1 MWEPWRLKGT
11 GESAI
16 SVTCWV
22 TDEVAA
28 EEEGDAGAAG
38 RDVWRR
44 QCRGR
49 RGRKSAGP
57 VVLARGK
64 MGCGS
69 RGDRRH
75 RHEGRRGRGSH
86 DGEQEAVSGGER
98 KRRRWREPELWL
110 EVGFG
115 GGSA

>member
-49 RGRKSAGP
+49 RGRRSAGA
-57 VVLARGK
+57 VVLAREKWDAGAGAIGGIGTK
-64 MGCGS
+64 EE
-69 RGDRRH
+69 GD
-75 RHEGRRGRGSH
+75 
-86 DGEQEAVSGGER
+86 GGATTAS
-98 KRRRWREPELWL
+98 RRRCQVESAR
-110 EVGFG
+110 GGG
-115 GGSA
+115 GGSRSCG